1 MKVRDEAGHDL
12 RGSPTVRRVL
22 IALLATLAVLVTPAS
37 AGAAPDSSAGRATT
51 WYLALGDSLAAGYQ
65 PGVGDDRDGGYVGGV
80 LDALQDSAPKTKLR
94 NLACSG
100 ATTTSMLGTDR
111 CTYDEGSQVDA
122 AVEFLRAHK
131 AKVDL
136 VTIDIGAND
145 VTPCARGTVDVACAI
160 GAVGTVERNLTS
172 ILGRLRAATGPDTQ
186 IIVLDYYNPFL
197 AAWLTGPA
205 GQQVAGL
212 TTVLQGMLNAAVA
225 RAATT
230 ADADVADVA
239 TAFRSTVT
247 TPVATAYGTIPT
259 NVATI
264 CAWTWMCSRGDIHAN
279 DAGYAVLA
287 GTVVA
292 RLE

>member
-1 MKVRDEAGHDL
+1 MRRALTVVLSLFLALVAPSAVNASPG
-12 RGSPTVRRVL
+12 RG
-22 IALLATLAVLVTPAS
+22 AHHATS
-37 AGAAPDSSAGRATT
+37 

-80 LDALQDSAPKTKLR
+80 LDAVQEDAPKAKLR
-94 NLACSG
+94 NLSCSG

-111 CTYDEGSQVDA
+111 CTYREGSQVDA

-145 VTPCARGTVDVACAI
+145 VTPCARGTVDAACAVR
-160 GAVGTVERNLTS
+160 AVATVQRNLTT
-172 ILGRLRAATGPDTQ
+172 ILGRLRAATGPDTE
-186 IIVLDYYNPFL
+186 IIVLNYYNPFL

-205 GQQVAGL
+205 GQQVALL
-212 TTVLQGMLNAAVA
+212 TTGLQVLLNNAVA
-225 RAATT
+225 QSAATVG
-230 ADADVADVA
+230 ADVADVA
-239 TAFRSTVT
+239 TAFRSFDTTVV
-247 TPVATAYGTIPT
+247 PTAFGAIPT

-264 CAWTWMCSRGDIHAN
+264 CAWTWMCAKADIHAN

-287 GTVVA
+287 ETVVA
-292 RLE
+292 RLG